1 MKNEEMKNEEII
13 RLLPKKEWNDKT
25 ILVFFRPL
33 FIPSF
38 LYCFIISL
46 YVITI
51 PFNRGLVLPFVGE
64 KLQLPELVFLF
75 LAVASAPYFF
85 KLLTTINT
93 SRSLIGLKA
102 NSSKLMAQGLLIYFL
117 AVVASAIFH
126 PTRAAFLDVAGLI
139 YLLTLYAIINVFFI
153 FQESDNTRLNYT
165 IPVLATR
172 FTALSLFILSSIG
185 LLGFLLLIF
194 GIHTSLVAYYP
205 NYPFFGNVY
214 RVRAFTQEPVMMASI
229 LSVFILIVLAGYN
242 LEDFTKKEKQFL
254 RLTLALGFLALAL
267 TLTKSAV
274 ITFAAAFSIFSI
286 RHTSLKKFT
295 PFVWIISIVALLF
308 FTHFVIVKKENFDS
322 NQSYHGLVDAPSLS
336 LGDYYLVETDYG
348 SLKEAAFITG
358 KRFWLTGIGSG
369 NFVDYVPTLKKE
381 GLYPTKFQDYDP
393 ISTYFGAFAELG
405 IFGLCALLFFYLQ
418 VYRTLRQ
425 LKTQNPNDAGVGS
438 GNFVDYVPTLK
449 KEGLYPTKFQDYDPI
464 STYFGAFAELGIFGL
479 CALLFFYL
487 QVYRTLRQLKTQ
499 NPNDVWIAS
508 LMPIFG
514 FMACES
520 FVTDTMN
527 FRHYWWIL
535 ACVAAYVRTTETYKS
550 NTPQ

>member
-25 ILVFFRPL
+25 ILVFFKSL

-75 LAVASAPYFF
+75 LSVASAPYFF
-85 KLLTTINT
+85 KLLTTLNK
-93 SRSLIGLKA
+93 SRSRTGLKTN
-102 NSSKLMAQGLLIYFL
+102 NSQLIAQGLLIYFL

-172 FTALSLFILSSIG
+172 FTVLSLFILSSIG

-295 PFVWIISIVALLF
+295 PFIWIFSIVALLF

-336 LGDYYLVETDYG
+336 LSDYYLVETDYG

-425 LKTQNPNDAGVGS
+425 LKTQNPND
-438 GNFVDYVPTLK
+438 
-449 KEGLYPTKFQDYDPI
+449 
-464 STYFGAFAELGIFGL
+464 
-479 CALLFFYL
+479 
-487 QVYRTLRQLKTQ
+487 
-499 NPNDVWIAS
+499 VWIAS
-508 LMPIFG
+508 LMSIFG

-535 ACVAAYVRTTETYKS
+535 ACVAACVRTTETYKS